1 MGRSLPVSDVVTES
15 PRPTILCVDDEPG
28 ILHALKRIF
37 RSEPVRVI
45 TAPSGV
51 EGLAILRQ
59 EPVDLILTDYRM
71 PEMTGVQFLEQACGI
86 RPEAFRVLLT
96 GYAESGAV
104 AEAINRGHIYKVL
117 YKPWNDEDLKLT
129 VRSALAHYTQNQRNK
144 ALQKEL
150 AAQNVQLKSLAAQ
163 LVAKL
168 EVKTSDLDVCAGTLF
183 TAQRLLDLLP
193 CAVLGLDESG
203 EIVLANQTAEDW
215 FGGKDLPLMGAWAE
229 ERLPTPVFGL
239 VNAVLKSR
247 EGAHSGT
254 PIEMTLNN
262 DRTVQANCRIITAAD
277 SEGGTVPVGA
287 LLYAAE
293 VHAGVPATSTGAGL
307 ESGVRVEFPGI
318 PENTVRGYP

>member
-1 MGRSLPVSDVVTES
+1 MNDDVTES

-28 ILHALKRIF
+28 ILRALVRIF
-37 RSEPVRVI
+37 RAEPVRVL
-45 TAPSGV
+45 TAPSGP
-51 EGLAILRQ
+51 EGLAVLRQ

-71 PEMTGVQFLEQACGI
+71 PEMTGVQFLEQACEI

-117 YKPWNDEDLKLT
+117 YKPWNDEDLRLT
-129 VRSALAHYTQNQRNK
+129 VRSALAHYTQNQQNK

-150 AAQNVQLKSLAAQ
+150 AAQNVQLKALAVQ
-163 LVAKL
+163 LGAKL
-168 EVKTSDLDVCAGTLF
+168 EVKASDLDVCAVTLF
-183 TAQRLLDLLP
+183 TAQRLLDILP

-203 EIVLANQTAEDW
+203 QIVLANQTAENW
-215 FGGKDLPLMGAWAE
+215 FGGKDLPLMGTWAE
-229 ERLPTPVFGL
+229 ARLPAPVFGL
-239 VNAVLKSR
+239 VNAVLKSEEAVR
-247 EGAHSGT
+247 SVKHVEVS
-254 PIEMTLNN
+254 LND
-262 DRTVQANCRIITAAD
+262 DRAVQVSCRMITAAD
-277 SEGGTVPVGA
+277 SEGGAVPVGA

-293 VHAGVPATSTGAGL
+293 VRESG